1 MARDPNRLTGKRRQE
16 EWMEEDDL
24 LGGELEEQDLCYQLQ
39 KGSKAG
45 PPNGGGYRGRD
56 GRGQNLEGHERF
68 GGNRPFNPRRNDF
81 GRNYAQ
87 GGGGPGFITTR
98 EVGLQINI
106 LEVADL
112 NTVQL
117 THGERPYG
125 RKVWAL
131 RQV

>member
-1 MARDPNRLTGKRRQE
+1 MSALEVT
-16 EWMEEDDL
+16 DL
-24 LGGELEEQDLCYQLQ
+24 STLGETILGETMLKE
-39 KGSKAG
+39 
-45 PPNGGGYRGRD
+45 
-56 GRGQNLEGHERF
+56 
-68 GGNRPFNPRRNDF
+68 
-81 GRNYAQ
+81 
-87 GGGGPGFITTR
+87 GGPGFTTTR